1 VNDAQLYGFGV
12 KRLVEK
18 ARIKL
23 DVSKEHKSNEKA
35 VEYFVDH
42 LVNLKLD
49 KFSLVLAVF
58 ENNQAR
64 IYDARDFKI
73 VQEIEFPFELL
84 SRHPTRSHLNRMP
97 SSQTKHETSHSNT
110 GSRRL
115 STLRDHIVTEYNT
128 EGNVLESIAENPQ
141 GRDKHNQGYPT
152 NQPRPKS
159 QFALS
164 KSSVQ
169 F

>member
-42 LVNLKLD
+42 LVNLRLD

-58 ENNQAR
+58 ENN
-64 IYDARDFKI
+64 
-73 VQEIEFPFELL
+73 
-84 SRHPTRSHLNRMP
+84 
-97 SSQTKHETSHSNT
+97 
-110 GSRRL
+110 
-115 STLRDHIVTEYNT
+115 
-128 EGNVLESIAENPQ
+128 
-141 GRDKHNQGYPT
+141 
-152 NQPRPKS
+152 
-159 QFALS
+159 
-164 KSSVQ
+164 
-169 F
+169 